1 MQGARLSACLLMLI
15 SLPAFACICTVST
28 SPPEWYEI
36 HHGQPTF
43 VGVAVSVESVSD
55 VLRQG
60 GGTPLLD
67 ESGKPT
73 PVTVQK
79 VTFRVE
85 ESFEG
90 IKAQMAEVYGSGT
103 TCDYHFT
110 FGSRYLVYGW
120 LGQDGKIRTAK
131 CTRTAPLNEAQQ
143 DLKFLRSLK
152 KQRAL
157 P

>member
-1 MQGARLSACLLMLI
+1 MQGARFSTCLLLLI
-15 SLPAFACICTVST
+15 SLPAFACICHVSI
-28 SPPEWYEI
+28 SPSEWYEI

-43 VGVAVSVESVSD
+43 VGVAVSVESVQD

-79 VTFRVE
+79 VTFRVD

-90 IKAQMAEVYGSGT
+90 IKTQMAEVYGSGT
-103 TCDYHFT
+103 TCDYQFT
-110 FGSRYLVYGW
+110 PGSRYLVYGW
-120 LGQDGKIRTAK
+120 LDLDGKIRTAK
-131 CTRTAPLNEAQQ
+131 CTRTVPFNEAQR
-143 DLKFLRSLK
+143 DLKFLRSVK
-152 KQRAL
+152 KQRTV

>member
-1 MQGARLSACLLMLI
+1 MQRARLSSCLLLLVP
-15 SLPAFACICTVST
+15 LPAFAYVCQGSI
-28 SPPEWYEI
+28 SPSEWYEI

-55 VLRQG
+55 VVRQG

-67 ESGKPT
+67 ESGNQT

-90 IKAQMAEVYGSGT
+90 MKTQTAEVYGSGT

-110 FGSRYLVYGW
+110 LGSRYLVYGW
-120 LGQDGKIRTAK
+120 LGHDGTIRTAIG
-131 CTRTAPLNEAQQ
+131 TRTVNEAKE

-152 KQRAL
+152 KQGTL